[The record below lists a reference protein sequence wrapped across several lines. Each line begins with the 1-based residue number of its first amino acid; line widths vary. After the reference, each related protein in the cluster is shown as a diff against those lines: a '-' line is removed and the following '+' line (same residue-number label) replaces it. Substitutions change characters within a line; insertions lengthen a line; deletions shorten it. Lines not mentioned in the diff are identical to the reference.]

1 MSDVISK
8 WPPYL
13 RRNVEFSEKIVERF
27 NEFVDRKSS
36 RQFGKLADVGEQH
49 TDVLVTFDEK
59 FAKSEYSQLN
69 LS

>member
-1 MSDVISK
+1 MA
-8 WPPYL
+8 PYL
-13 RRNVEFSEKIVERF
+13 RRNVEFSEQIVERF

-59 FAKSEYSQLN
+59 FAKSECSQLN
-69 LS
+69 VS